1 MTRVGF
7 IFNLTAA
14 TLSPLER
21 PSATG
26 NAARDI
32 MSDFLKTGSLPPEQE
47 LIRAKCFHPSGTFVA
62 FAMEETEQSIP
73 SRFEKMARLYPG
85 QIAVKSQTGILTYEA
100 LNATANRIAHRILRQ
115 YGDNSEPVALL
126 ADHDE
131 LTVAAMMGIL
141 KAGKICMPLDPSHS
155 RERLV
160 LTLKDAQTAT
170 VVASAK
176 NRDRLTGLAAGSSSI
191 VSDDEINA
199 ALPAENP
206 CVPVSPDAL
215 AYIEYTSGSTG
226 EPKGIMQS
234 HRVKL
239 HRVLRNTNSLHIC
252 ALDRIAL
259 FSYLVT
265 AWGTQASLNALL
277 NGSTL
282 ALFDIREA
290 GVLPLAH
297 WLRCEGITI
306 YASAPTLFRNLAN
319 TLSDTDPFPAIRS
332 VRLNGE
338 RILRD
343 DVEIFKQ
350 YFSPDCILEVS
361 FAASETGTFCQYF
374 IDKQSMIAG
383 DTVPV
388 GYPEDRMELLILN
401 DARETVGAGVSG
413 EIAIKSPCCSIG
425 YWRRPEETAAKFL
438 VDPSGSD
445 PRVFMTG
452 DLGRLRP
459 DGCLEYLGRK
469 DFLVK
474 IRGHRVELG
483 EVEETLRACDG
494 VQAAAVVLSRAE
506 GKEERLIGYVVG
518 NGKTPISETALR
530 RDLERKLPEYMVP
543 SRLIVLDAIPTTAT
557 GKIDRHVL
565 PDPDQFTLPLAAFY
579 VAPTSYVE
587 QRLAEIWADV
597 LSVNRVGI
605 HDDFFDLG
613 GHSLLAMRIISKVND
628 ILGVELSMRSLLGA
642 PTVAG
647 LAGLVES
654 LLESRKGTVP
664 NRSAPGPGEET
675 GEL

>member
-1 MTRVGF
+1 
-7 IFNLTAA
+7 
-14 TLSPLER
+14 
-21 PSATG
+21 
-26 NAARDI
+26 
-32 MSDFLKTGSLPPEQE
+32 MSDFLKHTGSLPPEQE
-47 LIRAKCFHPSGTFVA
+47 LIRAKCFHPSGSFLA
-62 FAMEETEQSIP
+62 FTIDETAQSIP

-85 QIAVKSQTGILTYEA
+85 QIAVKSQTGVLTYEA
-100 LNATANRIAHRILRQ
+100 LNATANRIAHRLLKHC
-115 YGDNSEPVALL
+115 GDKSEPVALL
-126 ADHDE
+126 AEHDE

-155 RERLV
+155 RERLAV
-160 LTLKDAQTAT
+160 TLNDAQAATA
-170 VVASAK
+170 VVSTK
-176 NRDRLTGLAAGSSSI
+176 NRDRLTGLADGLSP
-191 VSDDEINA
+191 VVWDDEIHA

-206 CVPVSPDAL
+206 CVPISPDAL

-265 AWGTQASLNALL
+265 AWGSQASLNALL

-290 GVLPLAH
+290 GALPLAR

-306 YASAPTLFRNLAN
+306 YASAPTLFRSLAN

-338 RILRD
+338 RILRS

-383 DTVPV
+383 DTVPL
-388 GYPEDRMELLILN
+388 GYPQDRMELLIVN
-401 DARETVGAGVSG
+401 DAWETVGAGVSG

-438 VDPSGSD
+438 GDPSGSD
-445 PRVFMTG
+445 ARVFMTG

-474 IRGHRVELG
+474 IRGHRVELS
-483 EVEETLRACDG
+483 EVEETLRSCDG
-494 VQAAAVVLSRAE
+494 VQAAAVVLSSAQ

-518 NGKTPISETALR
+518 DGKSPISEAALR
-530 RDLERKLPEYMVP
+530 RDLKRKLPEPMVP
-543 SRLIVLDAIPTTAT
+543 SRLIVLDRIPTTAT
-557 GKIDRHVL
+557 GKIDRQAL
-565 PDPDQFTLPLAAFY
+565 PDPDQFTLSLADRY
-579 VAPTSYVE
+579 EAPTFHVQE
-587 QRLAEIWADV
+587 RVAEIWAEV
-597 LSVNRVGI
+597 LSVNRIGI
-605 HDDFFDLG
+605 HDNFFDLG
-613 GHSLLAMRIISKVND
+613 GHSLLAMRIISKIHDDFGTAV
-628 ILGVELSMRSLLGA
+628 SMRSFLDA

-647 LAGLVES
+647 LAAVIETALGSKQFSEPAL
-654 LLESRKGTVP
+654 TDP
-664 NRSAPGPGEET
+664 AT
-675 GEL
+675 GEDIGEL